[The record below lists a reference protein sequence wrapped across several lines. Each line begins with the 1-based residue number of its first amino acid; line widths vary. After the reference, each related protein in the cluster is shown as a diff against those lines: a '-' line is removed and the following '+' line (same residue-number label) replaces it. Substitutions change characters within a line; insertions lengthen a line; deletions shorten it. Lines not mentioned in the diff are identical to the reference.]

1 MTSNELWNVNTLEL
15 PSTITAANEPSLS
28 TATAL
33 SAEIKVLETTQVTK
47 TAELDGFKLDHKD
60 LETKSK
66 DTKALLDK
74 DEAILQKLATD
85 TQTLLA
91 ATICEKVRLAEIA
104 EQIETL
110 LETATPLREAIQKI
124 QTQLDEKVTEANN
137 AKQLEATAALRS
149 KVQLE
154 CHHSSGKAFI
164 KAVKTWYSFSEW
176 KTTNNNRNIGPQTE
190 AILLVLFDI
199 PCFFSRSELEVFL
212 GYESPNHNVDG
223 VLTKMAEEKMLIKA
237 TNKVGT
243 EVYLLRLLR
252 YDRSYLGI

>member
-28 TATAL
+28 TATIL
-33 SAEIKVLETTQVTK
+33 SAEIKVLEATQMTK
-47 TAELDGFKLDHKD
+47 TAELNGFKLDHID

-74 DEAILQKLATD
+74 DKAILKKLATD

-91 ATICEKVRLAEIA
+91 ATIHEKARLAEIA
-104 EQIETL
+104 EQIEL
-110 LETATPLREAIQKI
+110 LLVTATPLRKAIQKI

-137 AKQLEATAALRS
+137 AKQVEATTALRS

-154 CHHSSGKAFI
+154 CHRSSVKALI
-164 KAVKTWYSFSEW
+164 KAMKTWYKFSEW

-199 PCFFSRSELEVFL
+199 PCFFSRTELEVFL
-212 GYESPNHNVDG
+212 GYTSPNHNVNG
-223 VLTKMAEEKMLIKA
+223 ALTKMVEEKCSL
-237 TNKVGT
+237 
-243 EVYLLRLLR
+243 
-252 YDRSYLGI
+252 